1 MAVNKYGEQIDVI
14 KDDNDVYIDEQTEA
28 HAILTFDHNN
38 HMKSLISLDVFRS
51 GIDQLAIGYSNIHP
65 EVTLTLK
72 DNHLYLEC
80 QDSDGLLFKHE
91 LI

>member
-1 MAVNKYGEQIDVI
+1 MAEY
-14 KDDNDVYIDEQTEA
+14 DVYIDEQTEA
-28 HAILTFDHNN
+28 HATLIFDHNN
-38 HMKSLISLDVFRS
+38 HMKSLISLDAWLS
-51 GIDQLAIGYSNIHP
+51 ANNQLAIGYSNIHP
-65 EVTLTLK
+65 EVTLTLE